1 MRSSIRMLKK
11 SASSVLASFRPSTY
25 LRGYDS
31 ALHSLRSCWTNF
43 LSILGV
49 MVPLSQ
55 KCKPSKFRSTQ
66 IVFPQPAIAILMR
79 FAVLVL
85 VGLGMVSA
93 VEAADRDKLLSEP
106 GVYGTFAA
114 FNLDADWGKQDQ
126 AVRIAQLTVLKGVV
140 EQHREK
146 LAIDVYLLRGLSD
159 HADVLFRIHATE
171 LRETQQFLL
180 DLQGSLFGKHLTSS
194 TVFSGLTKKANYVP
208 GMPDNLKAELKIS
221 SEPGPN
227 PYVIVIPIRKDAD
240 WWSLP
245 QEQRA
250 AMMQEHTEAALPYSK
265 TVKRKLYHA
274 TGLDDLDF
282 ITYFET
288 SKLEDFHS
296 LVLALEKVKEFQYNR
311 RFGHP
316 TLLGTV
322 RSLDEIIE
330 VLAQ

>member
-1 MRSSIRMLKK
+1 MRLCIST
-11 SASSVLASFRPSTY
+11 LA
-25 LRGYDS
+25 RG
-31 ALHSLRSCWTNF
+31 
-43 LSILGV
+43 V
-49 MVPLSQ
+49 
-55 KCKPSKFRSTQ
+55 
-66 IVFPQPAIAILMR
+66 
-79 FAVLVL
+79 VLVL
-85 VGLGMVSA
+85 VVLAVVPA

-106 GVYGTFAA
+106 GVYGTFAS
-114 FNLDADWGKQDQ
+114 FSLDADWAKQDQ
-126 AVRIAQLTVLKGVV
+126 AMRIAQLTVLKGVV

-159 HADVLFRIHATE
+159 RADLLFRIHATE

-180 DLQGSLFGKHLTSS
+180 DLQGSLFGKHLTGS
-194 TVFSGLTKKANYVP
+194 TIFSGLTKKANYVP
-208 GMPDNLKAELKIS
+208 GMPDNLKAELKIPS
-221 SEPGPN
+221 DPGSK
-227 PYVIVIPIRKDAD
+227 PYVIVIPIRMVAE
-240 WWSLP
+240 WWSRP

-250 AMMQEHTEAALPYSK
+250 AMMQEHTEASLPYSK

-288 SKLEDFHS
+288 SRLEDFQS
-296 LVLALEKVKEFQYNR
+296 LILALEKVKEFRHNR

>member
-1 MRSSIRMLKK
+1 MRPFF
-11 SASSVLASFRPSTY
+11 SAFMRCAL
-25 LRGYDS
+25 S
-31 ALHSLRSCWTNF
+31 A
-43 LSILGV
+43 IIG
-49 MVPLSQ
+49 
-55 KCKPSKFRSTQ
+55 
-66 IVFPQPAIAILMR
+66 
-79 FAVLVL
+79 LV
-85 VGLGMVSA
+85 MVSA

-106 GVYGTFAA
+106 GVYGTFAS
-114 FNLDADWGKQDQ
+114 FSLDADWGKQNQ
-126 AVRIAQLTVLKGVV
+126 TMRIAQLTVLKGVV

-159 HADVLFRIHATE
+159 HADLLFRIHATE

-180 DLQGSLFGKHLTSS
+180 DLQSSLFGKHLT
-194 TVFSGLTKKANYVP
+194 TAGVMHGLTKKANYVP
-208 GMPDNLKAELKIS
+208 GMPDNLKAELKIPG
-221 SEPGPN
+221 EPGSK
-227 PYVIVIPIRKDAD
+227 PYAIVIPIRKDAD

-245 QEQRA
+245 QDQRA

-274 TGLDDLDF
+274 TGLDDIDF

-288 SKLEDFHS
+288 SRLEDFQS
-296 LVLALEKVKEFQYNR
+296 LILALEKVKEFRHNR